1 MQGRKRKSMLYSSI
15 CIVNPKQS
23 AEALSPV
30 LSVAAMFFKGGTKLK
45 EGKFAKALII
55 QVRVVRSIGT

>member
-23 AEALSPV
+23 AEPLSPV
-30 LSVAAMFFKGGTKLK
+30 LSVDAMFLKSGAKLK